1 MLKKV
6 TTAAEYARRMELLRK
21 LSIVAFDNPGEGAG
35 DDPSNTGDGF
45 DESKLPEE
53 MKESFKKFKQ
63 GLIDKGVNIGVARE
77 KERFEKSKGAEVEE
91 FLKEQGLSKDDIA
104 KLKPYLGKEA
114 SINAILEAYGAEDI
128 DDVVTAIKT
137 AEEEGMSELERAR
150 AENQKYQRQ
159 ISDLTSQIN
168 TLKESLTSEKTSKS
182 DKEKKLMD
190 FIEKTVVNSAIRSAA
205 GEAGAYDAEDVLERV
220 KSQVRL
226 DVIDDD
232 YVPVVVNEKGEK
244 RFDANGDPIT
254 IQALVQ
260 DFLEKKPHL
269 RKSNLRSGPGS
280 SGGGKG
286 GVSTGSFTQEQL
298 KDPKFFQEH
307 YNEIMQEVRSGKL
320 KIK

>member
-1 MLKKV
+1 MLKKQ
-6 TTAAEYARRMELLRK
+6 TTVANFIRRQELLSK
-21 LSIVAFDNPGEGAG
+21 LAIVAFDNPGEG
-35 DDPSNTGDGF
+35 DDPSNTGDDF

-77 KERFEKSKGAEVEE
+77 KERFEKSKGSEVEE

-104 KLKPYLGKEA
+104 KLKPYLGKGEA
-114 SINAILEAYGAEDI
+114 INKILESYGVENI
-128 DDVVTAIKT
+128 DDVVTAIET
-137 AEEEGMSELERAR
+137 AEREGMTELERYKSDN
-150 AENQKYQRQ
+150 EKQKQT
-159 ISDLTSQIN
+159 ITDLTAQIN

-205 GEAGAYDAEDVLERV
+205 IEAGAYDAEDVLERV

-226 DVIDDD
+226 DTVDDD

-254 IQALVQ
+254 IQSLVQ

-269 RKSNLRSGPGS
+269 RKSNLQSGSGS

-286 GVSTGSFTQEQL
+286 GVSTGTFTQEQL

-320 KIK
+320 KLK